1 MKKGFTL
8 IEMLAVVLI
17 ISLIALI
24 SLPTIT
30 NQLVDK
36 KQEISETT
44 MELINNATGLYMETR
59 IGTYPKVTGQKYC
72 VSLDTLVSN
81 GYLSSP
87 IKDFSNGSEI
97 PLTKY
102 VVVTV
107 NKYQEY
113 VYDDDLSD
121 ESC

>member
-17 ISLIALI
+17 ISLVALV
-24 SLPTIT
+24 SLPTIS
-30 NQLVDK
+30 NQLADK
-36 KQEISETT
+36 KKDISDTT
-44 MELINNATGLYMETR
+44 MTLINQATDLYMENR
-59 IGTYPKVTGQKYC
+59 ISMYPKVTGEKYC

-87 IKDFSNGSEI
+87 IKDFENGKEI

-113 VYDDDLSD
+113 TYDSELSD